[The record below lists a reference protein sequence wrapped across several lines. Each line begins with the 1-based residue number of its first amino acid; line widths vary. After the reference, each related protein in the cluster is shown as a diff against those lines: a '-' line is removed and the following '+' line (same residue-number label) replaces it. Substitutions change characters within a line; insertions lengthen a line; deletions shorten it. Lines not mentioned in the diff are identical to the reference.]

1 MPEKPRALARG
12 ESHSDPV
19 RDVVESLPGAR
30 RAGVMALAS
39 AFPSP
44 EKRLLVCCAH
54 TAMQAVQEEIRQL
67 VRSPIDWDFLFLEAS
82 NQAITPLLCRQL
94 SLVASDL
101 LDPARLAYLKEASR
115 GFALRNLVLSAEL
128 VTIMDRFQS
137 EGLEAMPYKGPVL
150 AVQLYGDMALREF
163 EDLDIILRQQDM
175 AKANDLMISLGY
187 RPKFP
192 GILSA
197 EATASLAPGEYG
209 YRDESR
215 RLMVELHT
223 ERTLRHFP
231 MPADLDDLA
240 TRLVTVSVGGHDL
253 KTFSPEDTFLLLCIH
268 GSKHFWAQLSWIA
281 DLAAFVEAYPQLD
294 WDQVFRRGQSM
305 RANRMVSVSLAL
317 AGRLFN
323 SPHEVFGP
331 LRSDPVANSI
341 ASKIEH
347 RILARSPGEL
357 GAIARF
363 HLRRHMLEG
372 PWEGW
377 RYSLRLATQ
386 PSDDDWSTMPLPP
399 RLTPLY
405 VALRPL
411 RLLGKYG
418 VAGTGSSRGSMA
430 SKDAS
435 N

>member
-1 MPEKPRALARG
+1 
-12 ESHSDPV
+12 
-19 RDVVESLPGAR
+19 
-30 RAGVMALAS
+30 MAL

-44 EKRLLVCCAH
+44 EKRLLVWCAH
-54 TAMQAVQEEIRQL
+54 PTTQAVREEIRQL
-67 VRSPIDWDFLFLEAS
+67 IRSPIDWDFLFLEAS

-101 LDPARLAYLKEASR
+101 LDPARLAHLKETSR
-115 GFALRNLVLSAEL
+115 GFALRNLVFSAEL
-128 VTIMDRFQS
+128 VTIMARFQS
-137 EGLEAMPYKGPVL
+137 EGLRAMPYKGPVL

-175 AKANDLMISLGY
+175 ARANDLMMGLGY

-192 GILSA
+192 GILSTKA
-197 EATASLAPGEYG
+197 ASLAPGEYD
-209 YRDESR
+209 YRHESR
-215 RLMVELHT
+215 HLMVELHT

-231 MPADLDDLA
+231 VPADIDDLA
-240 TRLVTVSVGGHDL
+240 TRLVAVSVGGHDL

-294 WDQVFRRGQSM
+294 WDQVFRRAQSM

-317 AGRLFN
+317 ARRLFN
-323 SPHEVFGP
+323 SPHEVFSH
-331 LRSDPVANSI
+331 LRTDLVASSI
-341 ASKIEH
+341 ASRIEY
-347 RILARSPGEL
+347 RLLARSPGEL
-357 GAIARF
+357 GAVARF

-399 RLTPLY
+399 RLTPLS

-411 RLLGKYG
+411 RLLSKYG
-418 VAGTGSSRGSMA
+418 VGGTASSRGSMA
-430 SKDAS
+430 SKNAS
-435 N
+435 NQARLT